1 MKAKYWADNALWSP
15 PGAAIVWLSPLPHG
29 WRHKRREGK
38 EWRGDGKDGKGD
50 GMHYLF
56 KSQVYM

>member
-29 WRHKRREGK
+29 WRHKRREGGG
-38 EWRGDGKDGKGD
+38 EMEKGNA
-50 GMHYLF
+50 L
-56 KSQVYM
+56 SL

>member
-38 EWRGDGKDGKGD
+38 EWRGGKMEKGNA
-50 GMHYLF
+50 L
-56 KSQVYM
+56 SL

>member
-29 WRHKRREGK
+29 WRHKRSGGGARWK
-38 EWRGDGKDGKGD
+38 RGWNA
-50 GMHYLF
+50 L
-56 KSQVYM
+56 SL